1 MGFGNKLKKVL
12 KEKNMTIKE
21 LSEKTGISVNT
32 LYSITKRDTRF
43 PSDDILFKICK
54 ALDTEVGDLLTLE
67 DATDCKSMPIQKRH
81 SSEIKNK
88 PSKSIQTINDYIS
101 EPSPKSLV
109 QKQDTPSKYLNA
121 SKVNKEPTHTI
132 ATTSEFTRFLTKE
145 EDVVFMKKF
154 MEVYMELDESSKE
167 ILTKMAEE
175 MAKKYTKRK
184 KK

>member
-67 DATDCKSMPIQKRH
+67 DATDCKSMPIQKLH
-81 SSEIKNK
+81 SSEIENK
-88 PSKSIQTINDYIS
+88 PSQYIQTINGYVS
-101 EPSPKSLV
+101 EPSPKPLV
-109 QKQDTPSKYLNA
+109 QKRDIPNQYLNA
-121 SKVNKEPTHTI
+121 SKVNKESTHII
-132 ATTSEFTRFLTKE
+132 ATNSDFTGDLIKE
-145 EDVVFMKKF
+145 EDENFKKRLIEALAK
-154 MEVYMELDESSKE
+154 MNEDELKVLEKLATQLSQKQP
-167 ILTKMAEE
+167 EE
-175 MAKKYTKRK
+175 NP
-184 KK
+184 